1 MGQPVRIHSLS
12 LQAPSNGTPSS
23 PLQPQAPNSDPE
35 WSRFPRLLPC
45 MWFFPDHQ
53 VPVSTGSQGMGVKL
67 GSWRSTLLEPV
78 ETRVMVTL

>member
-1 MGQPVRIHSLS
+1 MGL
-12 LQAPSNGTPSS
+12 L
-23 PLQPQAPNSDPE
+23 APNYSPKVLTQTQDGAG
-35 WSRFPRLLPC
+35 FPGRLLLC

-67 GSWRSTLLEPV
+67 GSWWSTLLEPV